1 MIIVNDWKPLTIITK
16 SSILDV
22 AVVLDPP
29 LQFLRGV
36 KWKEDGVKPITLT
49 FFMIKRL
56 SHKNYIVWRRGIN
69 PGSPELKNSSKHNR
83 QMLFA
88 ISNNFKKTIRSIT
101 K

>member
-1 MIIVNDWKPLTIITK
+1 
-16 SSILDV
+16 
-22 AVVLDPP
+22 
-29 LQFLRGV
+29 
-36 KWKEDGVKPITLT
+36 
-49 FFMIKRL
+49 MIKRL

-101 K
+101 KWLICTYCKHESDMQSNSIDEIPSKDQIHVYLNEWRISGIIKN